1 MDPLLGDCSP
11 DVLRRRRSWK
21 WTKYPPDVLPAWLAE
36 MDFDLAE
43 PIKEAVRAAISA
55 GDAGYP
61 HPVGLGEAYAEF
73 TRERFGWAP
82 DPGQVFAAPDVMT
95 GIAEVLSAATP
106 HGSGVVISPP
116 VYPPFFFRL
125 RLGGRKIIE
134 APMRSDADGR
144 YDLDPEAIDAALA
157 RPDAAAYLLCSPH
170 NPTGRVWSRDDLLTV
185 ANICTRRGV
194 VLVVDEIHAPL
205 ALPGARHVPFLS
217 LRLDPDLA
225 RRTFTLT
232 SASKGW
238 NTPGL
243 KCGLAVVAHP
253 EPAALLEQRWEALLA
268 SHLGVL
274 ATIAAFR
281 EGVPWLDAVLAQ
293 LDHNRALLAKLLA
306 THLPS
311 VRYLPPEASFLAWL
325 DCRALGLDDPA
336 ARFLER
342 GRVAVNPGPDYGD
355 QGRGFIRL
363 NMGTSPD
370 MLQEILTRMGSAIGA
385 G

>member
-1 MDPLLGDCSP
+1 MDRLLGDCSP
-11 DVLRRRRSWK
+11 EVLRRRRSWK
-21 WTKYPPDVLPAWLAE
+21 WTRYPPDVLPAWLAE

-43 PIKEAVRAAISA
+43 PIKEAVCAAISA

-73 TRERFGWAP
+73 AQERFGWAP
-82 DPGQVFAAPDVMT
+82 DPGRVFAAPDVMT
-95 GIAEVLSAATP
+95 GIAEVLIATTP

-125 RLGGRKIIE
+125 RLSGRTIIE

-170 NPTGRVWSRDDLLTV
+170 NPAGRVWSRDDLLTV
-185 ANICTRRGV
+185 ASICAQRGV

-217 LRLDPDLA
+217 LGLDPELA

-253 EPAALLEQRWEALLA
+253 EAAALLEQRWEALLA

-281 EGVPWLDAVLAQ
+281 EGVPWLEAVLAQ
-293 LDHNRALLAKLLA
+293 LDHNRGLLTKLLA

-325 DCRALGLDDPA
+325 DCRALGLNDPA

-370 MLQEILTRMGSAIGA
+370 MLREILTRMGSAIGA